1 MSRASDRVLTI
12 SNILSFGRAA
22 LSIPLIYAL
31 ETDQMLAV
39 LILIGLA
46 IVSDFLDGYL
56 ARRSHAITD
65 IGKILDPLAD
75 KFILLAVMIFLIFDP
90 ERQFPIYFFLL
101 LGLRDI
107 LLSIIATYLMNRRME
122 IFQSN
127 LAGKW
132 FMSATAL
139 AMILYV
145 LKLAQYG
152 FWILILATLL
162 LLVSWYLYLK
172 RYWEYLKALPE
183 A

>member
-1 MSRASDRVLTI
+1 MRRASDRILTI
-12 SNILSFGRAA
+12 SNILSFTRAA
-22 LSIPLIYAL
+22 LSIPLVWAL
-31 ETDQMLAV
+31 ETDRMSAV
-39 LILIGLA
+39 LIMILLA
-46 IVSDFLDGYL
+46 VVSDFLDGFL
-56 ARRSHAITD
+56 ARHAHAITD
-65 IGKILDPLAD
+65 VGKILDPLAD

-107 LLSIIATYLMNRRME
+107 MLSIIATYLMNRRAE

-132 FMSATAL
+132 FMSVTAL

-145 LKLAQYG
+145 LKFTEPG
-152 FWILILATLL
+152 FWFLLVATVLM
-162 LLVSWYLYLK
+162 LVSWYLYLK
-172 RYWEYLKALPE
+172 RYSKYLKALPG